1 MPPSVVVLI
10 ICIFLCIFIAFDT
23 EYCTR
28 GEAHSARKLLA
39 KSEILTDKTIKNAAS
54 NCLHFTVYRIF
65 HFFGGRI
72 PLK

>member
-1 MPPSVVVLI
+1 MPSVVVLI

-39 KSEILTDKTIKNAAS
+39 KSEILTLEIRQSKMRSATV
-54 NCLHFTVYRIF
+54 FTLPFTGYSTF
-65 HFFGGRI
+65 SAEESH
-72 PLK
+72 